1 LRTSVLLRNLSD
13 PGLRETITAITN
25 RVEAFHGFAG
35 WLAFGAEDGVIAHND
50 PAYQEKL
57 IKFNQLLANCAIY
70 STACDITA
78 TTNDLAGEG
87 HPVEP
92 VDLATVSPY
101 ITHTIRRFGDWH
113 LDLTPPEADT
123 PTHLAL
129 SGMSG

>member
-1 LRTSVLLRNLSD
+1 VTSKND
-13 PGLRETITAITN
+13 
-25 RVEAFHGFAG
+25 FA
-35 WLAFGAEDGVIAHND
+35 LH
-50 PAYQEKL
+50 
-57 IKFNQLLANCAIY
+57 
-70 STACDITA
+70 
-78 TTNDLAGEG
+78 
-87 HPVEP
+87 P